1 MCFSFFFW
9 YSWPNESMV
18 LKFTFL
24 RIIVIIL
31 SLKSWHVWTCF
42 LTKDGKM
49 KCTYKTDCIY
59 IENKFSKC
67 KPLISLKYN
76 KKVSFSWTIQINI
89 IPGSMFS
96 NVYTRIRLLKYLQP
110 IKIFSLEMNR
120 LQSKLWIAWE
130 IMCLMCL
137 PN

>member
-1 MCFSFFFW
+1 MCFSLFFW

-24 RIIVIIL
+24 RNIVIIL
-31 SLKSWHVWTCF
+31 WLKSWHVWTCF
-42 LTKDGKM
+42 LTKDDKM
-49 KCTYKTDCIY
+49 KCTYKSDCIY

-76 KKVSFSWTIQINI
+76 NKMSFSWTIQINI

-96 NVYTRIRLLKYLQP
+96 NVYTRIRLLKCLQP

-120 LQSKLWIAWE
+120 LQSKLWIAWK
-130 IMCLMCL
+130 IMYLMCL